1 MLKLLLKGGRLI
13 DPARRIDEVGDLLVE
28 DGVIVATGGQL
39 SAEGAEVI
47 DARGLVVAPGFID
60 MHVHLREPGL
70 EAKEDIASGT
80 RAAAAGG
87 YTTVCCMANTKPVI
101 DNAVLVNGL
110 IRRAEVEG
118 LVNVKI
124 IGALTKGQEGKEL
137 AEIGD
142 MLLAGA
148 VAISDDGHYVSDAR
162 IMRTGLEYT
171 GMFGGLI
178 ITHAEEESLVSDGYM
193 HEGAVSAMLG
203 LRGRPAAAEDIAVAR
218 DIRLAEY
225 TGSPVHIAHVSTA
238 GAVELVRQAKA
249 RGVKVTAEATPHHLT
264 LTDEAVVGFDP
275 ATKVNPPLR
284 SPEHVAAVVAG
295 LKDGTVD
302 CIVTDHAPHAFEEKD
317 VEFRYAPSGFAGL
330 ETAVGVLL
338 TELYHSGKFTLPEL
352 IERLTAA
359 PARVLGLAAGTLK
372 AGSPADIVVLD
383 PDEGWTVDSQNF
395 YTRGKCTPFEGKS
408 LKGKAV
414 ATIVGGRVVMRQ
426 GKVIE

>member
-1 MLKLLLKGGRLI
+1 M
-13 DPARRIDEVGDLLVE
+13 DMVGDLLVE
-28 DGVIVATGGQL
+28 DGVIKAAGGQL

-110 IRRAEVEG
+110 IRRAQMEG
-118 LVNVKI
+118 LVNVKV

-162 IMRTGLEYT
+162 IMRTGLEYA

-178 ITHAEEESLVSDGYM
+178 ISHAEEESLVRDGYM

-203 LRGRPAAAEDIAVAR
+203 VRGRPAAAEDIAVVR
-218 DIRLAEY
+218 DIMLAEY

-238 GAVELVRQAKA
+238 GAVELIRQAKA

-284 SPEHVAAVVAG
+284 SSEHVAAVVAG
-295 LKDGTVD
+295 LKDGTID

-317 VEFRYAPSGFAGL
+317 MEFRYAPSGFSGL
-330 ETAVGVLL
+330 ETAVGVIL
-338 TELYHSGKFTLPEL
+338 TGLYHSGKFTLSEI

-383 PDEGWTVDSQNF
+383 PDEEWTVDSKNF
-395 YTRGKCTPFEGKS
+395 YTRGKCTPFEGKG
-408 LKGKAV
+408 LKGRAV